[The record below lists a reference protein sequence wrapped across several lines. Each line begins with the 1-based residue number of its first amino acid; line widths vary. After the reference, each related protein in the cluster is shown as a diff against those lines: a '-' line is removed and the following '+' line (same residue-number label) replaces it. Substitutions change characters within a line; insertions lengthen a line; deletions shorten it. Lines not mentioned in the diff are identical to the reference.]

1 MRKTQD
7 GMQYQTLT
15 KEDFNK
21 ALNADKPKDRNWVVY
36 TDLDTAMELDK
47 ELRKEIVRGQ
57 LKHLKNSGIM
67 DKKEAETLKLMMN
80 ASDADLTV
88 AELII
93 DNYESHI

>member
-1 MRKTQD
+1 
-7 GMQYQTLT
+7 MQYQTLT